1 MTDTE
6 ATAYLTRYPD
16 VAAVKGWN
24 NLAGAKAHWAERGE
38 REGRD
43 KSVDSQLSAEEAVC
57 YANRYDDLAEQ
68 RESGTNIAAA
78 AQEHFTK
85 SGEGEG
91 RNKLCADRISKQ

>member
-1 MTDTE
+1 MTDAE

-43 KSVDSQLSAEEAVC
+43 KSVDS
-57 YANRYDDLAEQ
+57 
-68 RESGTNIAAA
+68 
-78 AQEHFTK
+78 
-85 SGEGEG
+85 
-91 RNKLCADRISKQ
+91 